1 MADNNNKKASRL
13 VRPPL
18 KWAGSKFQILAEVK
32 RRLPKKATRLV
43 EPFVGSGAVFLNTDY
58 DEYLLN
64 DANRDLINFYLALK
78 EYREEFINYSRQ
90 LFIPE
95 NNNAASYY
103 LFREIFN
110 KTSDVYLKSALFLY
124 INKHGYNG
132 LCRYNASGGL
142 NVPFGRYKKPYF
154 PEKEMVYFLKRAE
167 RAVFTHNDFSETFRQ
182 AQSHDV
188 FYCDPPYV
196 TLSGTANFTAYSAGG
211 FGMDE
216 QRKLAE
222 LAEKAANQGV
232 PVVISNHYTKFTR
245 EVYQNAR
252 KYQVK
257 VRRLISCNGGR
268 REMASEVI
276 AVFAAKNRG
285 KIK

>member
-1 MADNNNKKASRL
+1 MAGNNDNKATRF

-18 KWAGSKFQILAEVK
+18 KWAGSKFQILAELK
-32 RRLPKKATRLV
+32 RRLPKKGTRLV
-43 EPFVGSGAVFLNTDY
+43 EPFIGSGVVFLNTDY

-64 DANRDLINFYLALK
+64 DANTDLINFYLVLK
-78 EYREEFINYSRQ
+78 EHRDEFINYSRQ
-90 LFIPE
+90 LFIPQ
-95 NNNAASYY
+95 NNNEESYY

-110 KTSDVYLKSALFLY
+110 KTTDIQLKSAIFLY

-142 NVPFGRYKKPYF
+142 NVPFGRYKQPYF
-154 PEKEMVYFLKRAE
+154 PEKEMAYFLKRAE
-167 RAVFTHNDFSETFRQ
+167 RAVFTNDDFTETFRQ
-182 AQSHDV
+182 ARPNDV

-196 TLSGTANFTAYSAGG
+196 TLSDTANFTAYSAGG

-222 LAEKAANQGV
+222 WAEKTASQGV

-245 EVYQNAR
+245 EIYKTAR

-257 VRRLISCNGGR
+257 VRRLISCNGSR

-276 AVFAAKNRG
+276 AVFAAKKQG
-285 KIK
+285 EMK